1 MARVAV
7 IAKVYPES
15 TEIDLSE
22 LLSKIKS
29 KLPEGFEV
37 IDSREVP
44 IAFGLKA
51 LQLAVAIPEETEGGT
66 EELESLL
73 RSVEGV
79 QEVEIES
86 VTRIS

>member
-7 IAKVYPES
+7 IAKVYPDSPEA
-15 TEIDLSE
+15 DLNK
-22 LLSKIKS
+22 LLETIKS

-37 IDSREVP
+37 IDTREVP

-66 EELESLL
+66 EELESIL
-73 RSVEGV
+73 RSVEGI